1 MDKNKSGKYLK
12 YAIGEII
19 LVVIGI
25 LIALQ
30 INNWNQQRIQNN
42 ELSKIH
48 QRLILDI
55 ENDIGEL
62 SSNLI
67 FWKEKEPVF
76 KKVINDSMSAD
87 LFDIGLSRLLTTNP
101 QTNLNKS
108 GVQQLKSLNV
118 KDELSL
124 RIIEV
129 YDYMENIHI
138 LPWEKRISEGSTN
151 LVTIFQDN
159 YAWFPEWMSKT
170 IMKDNSSKELQN
182 YFLTSM
188 EYRNRVING
197 YQQIFNNY
205 VANLELFI
213 PILEGI
219 RTDLKIIEDS
229 NFSEISKKE
238 LEQYEGTYKVVKVEG
253 ETFNVRLDALWNI
266 TAHENFLRLIG
277 NNNTRNI
284 FDFYHRGNRSF
295 YSEIDGVKFSLDFE
309 ANSTQKINGYN
320 IVMEL
325 NQTKGTIYTV
335 KQEIEI
341 KN

>member
-138 LPWEKRISEGSTN
+138 LPWEKRISEVSTN

-320 IVMEL
+320 IAVSYTHL
-325 NQTKGTIYTV
+325 TLPTKA
-335 KQEIEI
+335 
-341 KN
+341 